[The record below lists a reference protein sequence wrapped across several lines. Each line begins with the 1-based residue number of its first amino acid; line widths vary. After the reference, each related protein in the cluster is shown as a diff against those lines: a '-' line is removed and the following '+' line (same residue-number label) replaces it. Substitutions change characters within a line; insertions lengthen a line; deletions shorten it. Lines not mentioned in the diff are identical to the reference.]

1 MSTAA
6 SLHIGIAAPV
16 ATEYVAEYLDTGGAG
31 LPGGYEGAPLTGVLV
46 GELLRRGH
54 RVSVFTTDAG
64 LPPGT
69 PPVIAHGERLAVHYC
84 PARRRAWRFNGRYP
98 GRAVDGFA
106 VERKCLAEAIRRARP
121 DLVHAHWTYE
131 FALAALDTGLPHL
144 VTCHDDPWVILRFT
158 RSPYRAVRYFMAR
171 RVFRRARA
179 FTTVSAYMADAL
191 RDRVGAPLD
200 IVPNP
205 LATHVLAAGRMR
217 AAPAARR
224 VAMIGNGWGNRKNP
238 QPALRAFARFRAH
251 HAEAELHC
259 FGHDFG
265 AGETAQHWAR
275 QQGLA
280 AGVHFHGATPHR
292 QMIRALDACDLLL
305 HPALEES
312 FGVVIAE
319 AMALG
324 LPVVAGAA
332 SGAVPWVAGQ
342 GALPEPLPVVLTD
355 VGSVDAL
362 DRALEDAFGAN
373 YGARSAAGY
382 RRARAA
388 FSPAAVSQAYLDL
401 YRAVLQPARHARQT
415 AAAAPLHAAMP
426 EGSK

>member
-16 ATEYVAEYLDTGGAG
+16 ATEYLAGHLDADCAG
-31 LPGGYEGAPLTGVLV
+31 LPKGYEGAPLTGVLV

-54 RVSVFTTDAG
+54 RVSVFTTDAD

-69 PPVIAHGERLAVHYC
+69 LPVLAHGERLAVHYC

-106 VERKCLAEAIRRARP
+106 LERNSLANAIRSARP

-131 FALAALDTGLPHL
+131 FALAALDSGLPHL
-144 VTCHDDPWVILRFT
+144 VTCHDDPRVILRLT

-171 RVFRRARA
+171 QVFRRAQA

-191 RDRVGAPLD
+191 RGRLGAPLD

-205 LATHVLAAGRMR
+205 LAGHVLAASRVR

-224 VAMIGNGWGNRKNP
+224 IAMVGNGWGARKNP
-238 QPALRAFARFRAH
+238 QPALRAFARFRARH
-251 HAEAELHC
+251 PEAELHC

-265 AGETAQHWAR
+265 ADETAQRWAQ

-280 AGVHFHGATPHR
+280 AGMFFHGAMPHR
-292 QMIRALDACDLLL
+292 ALIAQMDRLDLLL
-305 HPALEES
+305 HPSLEES

-342 GALPEPLPVVLTD
+342 GILPEPLPAVLTD
-355 VGSVDAL
+355 VRSVDAL
-362 DRALEDAFGAN
+362 DQAMEKAFDAS
-373 YGARSAAGY
+373 YGARSAAGV
-382 RRARAA
+382 ARACTV
-388 FSPAAVSQAYLDL
+388 FSAHAVAQAYLAQ
-401 YRAVLQPARHARQT
+401 YARLLAG
-415 AAAAPLHAAMP
+415 AAPLGAASP
-426 EGSK
+426 VGYGGA